1 MAVWLSGNTLV
12 SISEVYLCWARLVLG
27 WVTGSGLTP
36 GGGTL
41 FRYVTNHYCRQRSSI
56 LLDLSTETSAL
67 PQRKDGLLGVCR
79 CVSECVEGGVSRRWR
94 WTGCWVFLTRP
105 LYVCSTV
112 WLSRDWCCCWI
123 CHCRLPIIAPVYHT
137 HTLCPEN
144 CMYVQVSLRPENLQY
159 EIWYL

>member
-1 MAVWLSGNTLV
+1 MARTVAVWAQRPCQCVFSAFYFTFYCIVNLV
-12 SISEVYLCWARLVLG
+12 FVCTSSFL
-27 WVTGSGLTP
+27 
-36 GGGTL
+36 
-41 FRYVTNHYCRQRSSI
+41 YCGQRSSI

-67 PQRKDGLLGVCR
+67 PQRKDGPLGVCR